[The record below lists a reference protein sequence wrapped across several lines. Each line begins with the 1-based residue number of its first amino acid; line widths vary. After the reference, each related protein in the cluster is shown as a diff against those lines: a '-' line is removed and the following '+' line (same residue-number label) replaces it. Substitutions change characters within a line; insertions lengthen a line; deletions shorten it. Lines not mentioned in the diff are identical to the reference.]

1 MEKLTDGELRL
12 MEVLWDLAP
21 INSTQ
26 LVCACKERLSWSKST
41 TYTVLRRLVHKGA
54 AENQEATVT
63 TKWSREEV
71 LQDQGSELLTQAGG
85 MLSLFNAFFS
95 GRRLTPKEAEELK
108 ELIDQ
113 HTWEE

>member
-26 LVCACKERLSWSKST
+26 LVAACKERLSWSKST

-54 AENQEATVT
+54 AENPRGHCDPSVHPGGGA
-63 TKWSREEV
+63 
-71 LQDQGSELLTQAGG
+71 AGPG
-85 MLSLFNAFFS
+85 QRAAHP
-95 GRRLTPKEAEELK
+95 GGGDA
-108 ELIDQ
+108 
-113 HTWEE
+113 

>member
-1 MEKLTDGELRL
+1 MEKLSEGELKL

-26 LVCACKERLSWSKST
+26 LVAACKERLSWSKST
-41 TYTVLRRLVHKGA
+41 TYTVLRRLTHKGA
-54 AENQEATVT
+54 AENHEATVT
-63 TKWSREEV
+63 PRYTREEV
-71 LQDQGSELLTQAGG
+71 LREQGSELLTQAGG

-95 GRRLTPKEAEELK
+95 GRRLTAQEAQELK
-108 ELIDQ
+108 ELIDR

>member
-26 LVCACKERLSWSKST
+26 LVAACKERLSWSKST

-54 AENQEATVT
+54 AENREATVT
-63 TKWSREEV
+63 PRYTREEV
-71 LQDQGSELLTQAGG
+71 LRDQGSELLTQAGG
-85 MLSLFNAFFS
+85 MLSLFS
-95 GRRLTPKEAEELK
+95 GRRLTAKEAEELK
-108 ELIDQ
+108 ELIDR

>member
-26 LVCACKERLSWSKST
+26 LVAACKERLRWSKST

-54 AENQEATVT
+54 AENREATVT
-63 TKWSREEV
+63 PRYTREEV
-71 LQDQGSELLTQAGG
+71 LRDQGSELLTQAGG

-95 GRRLTPKEAEELK
+95 GRRLTAKEAEELK
-108 ELIDQ
+108 ELIDR

>member
-54 AENQEATVT
+54 AENREATVT

-71 LQDQGSELLTQAGG
+71 LQDQGSELLSQAGG
-85 MLSLFNAFFS
+85 MLTSLQRLFS
-95 GRRLTPKEAEELK
+95 AGGDSPPKEAEELK
-108 ELIDQ
+108 ELI
-113 HTWEE
+113 

>member
-26 LVCACKERLSWSKST
+26 LVAACKERLSWSKST

-54 AENQEATVT
+54 AENREATVT
-63 TKWSREEV
+63 PRYTREGCLACSTPFSV
-71 LQDQGSELLTQAGG
+71 GGGSLP
-85 MLSLFNAFFS
+85 
-95 GRRLTPKEAEELK
+95 RRRRS
-108 ELIDQ
+108 
-113 HTWEE
+113 

>member
-1 MEKLTDGELRL
+1 MEKLSEGELKL

-26 LVCACKERLSWSKST
+26 LVAACKERLSWSKST
-41 TYTVLRRLVHKGA
+41 TYTVLRRLTHKGA
-54 AENQEATVT
+54 AENKEATVT
-63 TKWSREEV
+63 PRYTREE
-71 LQDQGSELLTQAGG
+71 AGG

-95 GRRLTPKEAEELK
+95 GRRLTAKEAEELK
-108 ELIDQ
+108 ELIDR

>member
-1 MEKLTDGELRL
+1 MEKLTDGELKL

-26 LVCACKERLSWSKST
+26 LVAACKERLSWSKST
-41 TYTVLRRLVHKGA
+41 TYTVLRRLAHKGA
-54 AENQEATVT
+54 VENREATVT
-63 TKWSREEV
+63 TKCTREEV

-85 MLSLFNAFFS
+85 MLSLFNAFFN
-95 GRRLTPKEAEELK
+95 GRRLTPREAEELK
-108 ELIDQ
+108 ELIDR

>member
-1 MEKLTDGELRL
+1 MEKLSEGELKL

-26 LVCACKERLSWSKST
+26 LVAACKQRLSWSKST
-41 TYTVLRRLVHKGA
+41 TYTVLRRLTHKGA

-63 TKWSREEV
+63 PRYTREQV
-71 LQDQGSELLTQAGG
+71 LREQGSELLTQAGG

-95 GRRLTPKEAEELK
+95 GRRLTAQEAQELK
-108 ELIDQ
+108 ELIDR